1 MRARAAGFGPELNW
15 RLIVPILAGVLLA
28 VSLGMVACLVTAL
41 IDGNGDAALA
51 FAIPAALGIPL
62 ALAAL
67 RSASL
72 LRSIPLRPR
81 DGFFAV
87 TMAWVIAAAFGMVPF
102 LLYGTFDRPV
112 DAFFE
117 SMSGFTTTGATLLD
131 DIEGQPDAIL
141 LWRSMSQWLGGV
153 GIVVLVVAI
162 APATG
167 LATKLFAAETSRLT
181 DRLTPRIA
189 DTAKIIWG
197 IYLVLTAGAL
207 VAYALAGMGAFDALN
222 HGMTTVATGGFS
234 TKDTSMAA
242 FDSTAIEIVAI
253 VFMLAGGVNFA
264 FYWRAIRGR
273 DIWPQAAEVRAYLV
287 IVTAATLVLTATL
300 LAVEGE
306 SRSFGLELR
315 DAAFS
320 ATSVMTS
327 TGYTTADFG
336 DWNDTARLVL
346 ILLMFVGGC
355 AGSTSGGMKVIR
367 IMLLGKTAS
376 QEVQR
381 QLRPR
386 AVQVLRTR
394 RRVFGEDI
402 RRAVLGLFL
411 LYMAL
416 TAATTFALLVCGM
429 DMLSAASGAASAVN
443 IVGPAFGELGA
454 ADNYTA
460 LPDAGRWLLSFVMLA
475 GRLEIFTVLVLLTP
489 AFWRPSVA

>member
-1 MRARAAGFGPELNW
+1 MRRRGAGFGPQLNW
-15 RLIVPILAGVLLA
+15 RLILPILGGVLFA
-28 VSLGMVACLVTAL
+28 VSLALLVCLVAAA
-41 IDGNGDAALA
+41 IAGDGAVLA
-51 FAIPAALGIPL
+51 FALPAAVSLPSSI
-62 ALAAL
+62 ALL
-67 RSASL
+67 RSARL
-72 LRSIPLRPR
+72 LRSMPLRPR

-87 TMAWVIAAAFGMVPF
+87 TMAWVLAAAVGMAPF
-102 LLYGTFDRPV
+102 LLHGTFDRPA

-131 DIEGQPDAIL
+131 DIEGQPRAIL
-141 LWRSMSQWLGGV
+141 LWRSLSQWLGGV

-167 LATKLFAAETSRLT
+167 LATKLFSAETSRLT

-197 IYLVLTAGAL
+197 IYLVLTGAAL
-207 VAYALAGMGAFDALN
+207 LAYVAVGMGLFDALN
-222 HGMTTVATGGFS
+222 HSMTTVATGGFS
-234 TKDTSMAA
+234 TKNASIGA
-242 FDSTAIEIVAI
+242 FDSTSVEVVAI
-253 VFMLAGGVNFA
+253 IFMLAGGVNFA
-264 FYWRAIRGR
+264 FYWRAIRGK
-273 DIWPQAAEVRAYLV
+273 DIWPQAAEVRAYLL
-287 IVTAATLVLTATL
+287 IVTAATLALTLTLIAADATR
-300 LAVEGE
+300 G
-306 SRSFGLELR
+306 FGLELR

-320 ATSVMTS
+320 ATSIMTS
-327 TGYTTADFG
+327 TGYTTADF
-336 DWNDTARLVL
+336 DTWNDTARWLL
-346 ILLMFVGGC
+346 IMLMFVGGC

-367 IMLLGKTAS
+367 IMLLGKAAS

-381 QLRPR
+381 QLQPR

-416 TAATTFALLVCGM
+416 TAVTTLGLLICGM
-429 DMLSAASGAASAVN
+429 DLLSAASGAASAVN
-443 IVGPAFGELGA
+443 IVGPAFGDLGA

-460 LPDAGRWLLSFVMLA
+460 LPEAGRWLLSVVMLA

>member
-1 MRARAAGFGPELNW
+1 MRLRSTGFGPQLNW
-15 RLIVPILAGVLLA
+15 RLIVPILGGVLLA
-28 VSLGMVACLVTAL
+28 VSLAMVICLVAAV
-41 IDGNGDAALA
+41 IAGDGAVLA
-51 FAIPAALGIPL
+51 FGLPAAIGLPL
-62 ALAAL
+62 SILLL
-67 RSASL
+67 RSARL

-81 DGFFAV
+81 DGFVAV
-87 TMAWVIAAAFGMVPF
+87 TMAWVIAAAAGMAPF
-102 LLYGTFDRPV
+102 LLHGTFDQPV

-131 DIEGQPDAIL
+131 DIEGQPQAIL

-167 LATKLFAAETSRLT
+167 LATKLFSAETSRLT

-207 VAYALAGMGAFDALN
+207 VAYAAAGMGLFDALN

-234 TKDTSMAA
+234 TKNASMAA
-242 FDSTAIEIVAI
+242 FDSTAIEVVAI
-253 VFMLAGGVNFA
+253 IFMLAGGVNFA
-264 FYWRAIRGR
+264 FYWRAIRGM
-273 DIWPQAAEVRAYLV
+273 DLWPQAAEVRAYLLIV
-287 IVTAATLVLTATL
+287 IAATVALTLTLIAADATR
-300 LAVEGE
+300 G
-306 SRSFGLELR
+306 FGIELR

-327 TGYTTADFG
+327 TGYTTADFD
-336 DWNDTARLVL
+336 DWNDTARW
-346 ILLMFVGGC
+346 ILLMLMFVGGC

-381 QLRPR
+381 QLRPS

-416 TAATTFALLVCGM
+416 TAATTFALLICGM
-429 DMLSAASGAASAVN
+429 DLLSAASGAASAVN
-443 IVGPAFGELGA
+443 IVGPAFGDLGA
-454 ADNYTA
+454 SDNYTA
-460 LPDAGRWLLSFVMLA
+460 LPEAGRWILSVVMLA

>member
-1 MRARAAGFGPELNW
+1 MRLRSTSFGPQLNW
-15 RLIVPILAGVLLA
+15 RLIIPILAGVLLA
-28 VSLGMVACLVTAL
+28 VSLGMAICALTAL
-41 IDGNGDAALA
+41 LDQGDAALA
-51 FAIPAALGIPL
+51 FAGPAALGIPL
-62 ALAAL
+62 SLAAL
-67 RSASL
+67 RSARL
-72 LRSIPLRPR
+72 LRSMPLRPR

-87 TMAWVIAAAFGMVPF
+87 TMAWVLAAAVGMVPF
-102 LLYGTFDRPV
+102 LLHGTFDRPV

-117 SMSGFTTTGATLLD
+117 SMAGFTTTGATLID
-131 DIEGQPDAIL
+131 DIEAQPDAIL
-141 LWRSMSQWLGGV
+141 LWRSLSQWLGGV

-197 IYLVLTAGAL
+197 IYLVLTTGAL
-207 VAYALAGMGAFDALN
+207 VAYALAGMGLFDALN

-234 TKDTSMAA
+234 TRNASLGA
-242 FDSTAIEIVAI
+242 FDSTAIELVAI

-273 DIWPQAAEVRAYLV
+273 EIWPQAAEVRAYLL
-287 IVTAATLVLTATL
+287 IVTAATAVLTLTL
-300 LAVEGE
+300 LLAEGE
-306 SRSFGLELR
+306 TRGFGIELR

-320 ATSVMTS
+320 ATSIMTS
-327 TGYTTADFG
+327 TGFTTADFAE
-336 DWNDTARLVL
+336 WNDTALL
-346 ILLMFVGGC
+346 ILLGLMFVGGC

-367 IMLLGKTAS
+367 VMLLGKAAS

-381 QLRPR
+381 QLQPR

-394 RRVFGEDI
+394 RRVFGEDV

-416 TAATTFALLVCGM
+416 TAATALMLLV
-429 DMLSAASGAASAVN
+429 
-443 IVGPAFGELGA
+443 
-454 ADNYTA
+454 
-460 LPDAGRWLLSFVMLA
+460 
-475 GRLEIFTVLVLLTP
+475 
-489 AFWRPSVA
+489 

>member
-1 MRARAAGFGPELNW
+1 MRLRSTGFGPQLNW
-15 RLIVPILAGVLLA
+15 RLIIPILAGVLLA
-28 VSLGMVACLVTAL
+28 VSLGMAICALTAL
-41 IDGNGDAALA
+41 LDGGDAALA
-51 FAIPAALGIPL
+51 FAAPAAVGIPFSVV
-62 ALAAL
+62 AL
-67 RSASL
+67 RSARL
-72 LRSIPLRPR
+72 LRSMPLRPR

-87 TMAWVIAAAFGMVPF
+87 TMAWVLAATVGMAPF
-102 LLYGTFDRPV
+102 LLHGTFDRPV

-117 SMSGFTTTGATLLD
+117 SMAGFTTTGATLIN
-131 DIEGQPDAIL
+131 DIEAQPDAIL
-141 LWRSMSQWLGGV
+141 LWRSLSQWLGGV

-197 IYLVLTAGAL
+197 IYLVLTTGAL
-207 VAYALAGMGAFDALN
+207 VAYTIAGMGLFDALN

-234 TKDTSMAA
+234 TRNASLGA
-242 FDSTAIEIVAI
+242 FDSTAIELVAI

-273 DIWPQAAEVRAYLV
+273 DIWPQAAEVRAYLL
-287 IVTAATLVLTATL
+287 IVTAATAALTLTL
-300 LAVEGE
+300 LLAEGE
-306 SRSFGLELR
+306 TRGFGIELR

-320 ATSVMTS
+320 ATSIMTS
-327 TGYTTADFG
+327 TGFTTADFAE
-336 DWNDTARLVL
+336 WNDTALL
-346 ILLMFVGGC
+346 ILLGLMFVGGC

-367 IMLLGKTAS
+367 VMLLGKTAS

-381 QLRPR
+381 QLQPR

-394 RRVFGEDI
+394 RRVFGEDV

-411 LYMAL
+411 LYMGL
-416 TAATTFALLVCGM
+416 TAATALALLVCGM
-429 DMLSAASGAASAVN
+429 DLLSATSGAAATVN
-443 IVGPAFGELGA
+443 IVGPAFGDLGA
-454 ADNYTA
+454 SDNYAA
-460 LPDAGRWLLSFVMLA
+460 LPDAARWLLSFVMLA

-489 AFWRPSVA
+489 AFWRPSIA